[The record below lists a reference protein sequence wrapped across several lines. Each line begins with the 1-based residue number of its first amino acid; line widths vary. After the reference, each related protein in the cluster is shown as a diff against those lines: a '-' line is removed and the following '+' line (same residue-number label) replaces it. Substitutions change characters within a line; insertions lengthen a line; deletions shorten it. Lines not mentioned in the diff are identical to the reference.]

1 MNKNRETE
9 RQHELIEMV
18 RSSKELMAALLTVR
32 ELRLTSWCIGA
43 GAIRSMVWDKRHAYQ
58 NPTPLSDVDV
68 VYFDASA
75 DAKRDKQLEMI
86 LKSTMPGVSWEV
98 TNQANIHH
106 WFLSQLSQEVP
117 PITSL
122 TEGVA
127 TWPEYATCVGV
138 ALEDDDRITVI
149 APFGLLDLF
158 EMRLRHNPTR
168 ASKDV
173 FLQRIAKKKLLER
186 WPLVSLIDQC

>member
-1 MNKNRETE
+1 MNKNHPTE
-9 RQHELIEMV
+9 RQHQLIEMV
-18 RSSKELMAALLTVR
+18 RSSKELMATLLAVR

-43 GAIRSMVWDKRHAYQ
+43 GAIRSMVWDELHGYK
-58 NPTPLSDVDV
+58 NPTSLSDVDV

-75 DAKRDKQLEMI
+75 EAERDKQLEMN
-86 LKSTMPGVSWEV
+86 LQLLMPGVSWEV
-98 TNQANIHH
+98 TNQAKIHH
-106 WFLSQLSQEVP
+106 WFLSELSQEVP

-122 TEGVA
+122 SEGVA

-149 APFGLLDLF
+149 SPFGLSDLF
-158 EMRLRHNPTR
+158 EMRLRHNPIR

-173 FLQRIAKKKLLER
+173 FLERVTKKKLLER
-186 WPLVSLIDQC
+186 WPLVSLIDER